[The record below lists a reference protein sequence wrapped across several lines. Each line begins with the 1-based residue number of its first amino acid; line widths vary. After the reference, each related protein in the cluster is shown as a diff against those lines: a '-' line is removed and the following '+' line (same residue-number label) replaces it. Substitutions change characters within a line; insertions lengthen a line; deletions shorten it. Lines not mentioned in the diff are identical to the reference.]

1 MRCICGML
9 SILNEI
15 ALHKEWQQLTT
26 NNSCWSK
33 NLNTQQQ
40 QKNKTIKA
48 KTNIIVRPDN

>member
-1 MRCICGML
+1 ML